1 MPHIVPAF
9 EFRRRA
15 RLAMK
20 PVMSVLVVVM
30 LIAML
35 PSLGS
40 SVITMMTGGDL
51 TAVIEPFYTQEGLAA
66 MMDADAAAT
75 DQLMANLAAFLSE
88 KWPFI
93 ALTSAIT
100 LLLGPA
106 LTLGFDH
113 TLLKALRKEEI
124 AYSTVLARLPIFFK
138 AIGLTLM
145 IALRVFLWMLPGW
158 GVSLLGAVLLVFEPT
173 LGVLVMVAAMALMF
187 VLMIRAMYRY
197 RLATYVM
204 ADMPETGINAAIR
217 RSKEIMKGRKM
228 ELFSLELSFI
238 GWRLLVSFGQTLLLG
253 MLGGVLGAALGMFAA
268 FLLQMYMYMATAA
281 FYQEYGVSPV
291 NFPHQAQEE
300 LL

>member
-1 MPHIVPAF
+1 MPHILPAF

-20 PVMSVLVVVM
+20 PVMSILVVVM

-35 PSLGS
+35 PSLAS
-40 SVITMMTGGDL
+40 NVITML
-51 TAVIEPFYTQEGLAA
+51 TDSDPASVLAPFYTQEGFADNAAPSKLMTALASFIA
-66 MMDADAAAT
+66 
-75 DQLMANLAAFLSE
+75 E

-113 TLLKALRKEEI
+113 TLLKALRREEI
-124 AYSTVLARLPIFFK
+124 SYSTVLARLPIFLK

-145 IALRVFLWMLPGW
+145 IALRIFLWMLPGLAVTFA
-158 GVSLLGAVLLVFEPT
+158 GGLAVIFSEIAGIVLL
-173 LGVLVMVAAMALMF
+173 LAGLVVYI
-187 VLMIRAMYRY
+187 VLMTRAMYRY

-204 ADMPETGINAAIR
+204 ADAPDTGINAAIR
-217 RSKEIMKGRKM
+217 RSSEIMKGRKM

-238 GWRLLVSFGQTLLLG
+238 GWRLLVSFGQTMLLG

-281 FYQEYGVSPV
+281 FYQEYGVGPV
-291 NFPHQAQEE
+291 AAPPEEQEE